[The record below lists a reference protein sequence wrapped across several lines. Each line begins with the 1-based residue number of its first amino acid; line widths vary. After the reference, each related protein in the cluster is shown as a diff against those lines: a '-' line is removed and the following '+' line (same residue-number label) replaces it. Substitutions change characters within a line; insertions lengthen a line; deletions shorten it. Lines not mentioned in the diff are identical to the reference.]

1 MSFMGMQYTY
11 CLASRY
17 PTEAEAV
24 IFAYTQAGWNYITH
38 ECEGAV
44 PKRLIFEWPRETLYN
59 KLCGKTEFKVSEVS
73 TLARLLRLTPKEVDK
88 IFFAR

>member
-38 ECEGAV
+38 EWEGAV
-44 PKRLIFEWPRETLYN
+44 PKRLIFEWPHETHPCYPDVN
-59 KLCGKTEFKVSEVS
+59 W
-73 TLARLLRLTPKEVDK
+73 TLDQR
-88 IFFAR
+88 

>member
-1 MSFMGMQYTY
+1 MTDCVLLKQRIDESGISISFIADKIGI
-11 CLASRY
+11 S
-17 PTEAEAV
+17 
-24 IFAYTQAGWNYITH
+24 
-38 ECEGAV
+38 
-44 PKRLIFEWPRETLYN
+44 RETLYN